1 MSNYWDKFKSSLSG
15 LKDLSAVG
23 IVDIVSN
30 GIAALFW
37 LYIASALGAEK
48 YGEISYF
55 LAGAS
60 IASIIALL
68 GAENTLTVYTAK
80 NVRIQSSIYAIVMT
94 STSISSI
101 VVFFILQKLE
111 VSLLVI
117 GYVVFALSISEIL
130 GRKLFQQYAKY
141 VITQKILMVGLG
153 IGLYYVLGNQG
164 VILGIAL
171 SSFPYAYRIYKSFRK
186 TRVDFTLIKPR
197 ISFMMTSYVTN
208 LSDAFG
214 GSIDKIII
222 APMLGFMLLGNYQLG
237 MQFLSILHILPSI
250 VYKYILPH
258 DASGNPNKRLKQ
270 LAILVSGG
278 ISALGFF
285 VTPLLI
291 PHIFPKYIEA
301 VEIIQIL
308 SFSLVPSTV
317 SLMYTSKFLG
327 HEKNLFLFIGSI
339 IYLASQTALIIV
351 LGQVYGANG
360 AAAAFDIAVCIHMIY
375 FVGIDRFVKRVST

>member
-23 IVDIVSN
+23 IVDVVSN
-30 GIAALFW
+30 GIGALFW

-80 NVRIQSSIYAIVMT
+80 NVRIQSSIYAIVMA

-186 TRVDFTLIKPR
+186 IRVDFTLIKPR

-285 VTPLLI
+285 VAPLLI

-327 HEKNLFLFIGSI
+327 HEKNLFLLIGSV
-339 IYLASQTALIIV
+339 IYLASQTSLIVV
-351 LGQVYGANG
+351 LGQIHGANG

-375 FVGIDRFVKRVST
+375 FVGIDRFVKRAPT